1 MLDTGLQ
8 PKKIRK
14 ESSDTTAATGRVGNR
29 VASKVPGAQRAGKPK
44 QKGGFWKKQARTW
57 HWISGAVC
65 LMGMLLFSVTGITLN
80 HAADISAAPKIKEQA
95 LVLPAP
101 VLSALSAAPTEGTT
115 TGLPRQ
121 VRDYIRTEMG
131 VALGGRRVEWTAYDA
146 YVALPRPGG
155 DAWLSIDRETG
166 EVVYELTTRGAVA
179 YLNDLHKGRNT
190 GLAWSW
196 FIDIFSVASILFCLT
211 GLWLLQIHAG
221 KRPSTWPLTGL
232 GLLLPLLLAIF
243 FIH

>member
-1 MLDTGLQ
+1 MDTGLQ
-8 PKKIRK
+8 PKEIRK
-14 ESSDTTAATGRVGNR
+14 ETPYTAVENSRESRAT
-29 VASKVPGAQRAGKPK
+29 AGKVSGLRKTGKPR

-65 LMGMLLFSVTGITLN
+65 LIGMLLFSITGITLN
-80 HAADISAAPKIKEQA
+80 HATDISAEPDIKEQT
-95 LVLPAP
+95 LILPDPFLSVLA
-101 VLSALSAAPTEGTT
+101 AAPTEGTT
-115 TGLPRQ
+115 TGLPRE
-121 VRDYIRTEMG
+121 VRDYIRSEMG
-131 VALGGRRVEWTAYDA
+131 LALGGRRVEWTGYDA
-146 YVALPRPGG
+146 YIALPRPGG

>member
-1 MLDTGLQ
+1 MDTGLQ
-8 PKKIRK
+8 PKEIRK
-14 ESSDTTAATGRVGNR
+14 HSADTTTANSRVGRATAANVSR
-29 VASKVPGAQRAGKPK
+29 ASKTGKPK

-57 HWISGAVC
+57 HWVSGAVC
-65 LMGMLLFSVTGITLN
+65 LIGMLLFSVTGITLN
-80 HAADISAAPKIKEQA
+80 HAADISAEPTIHEQTLTLPEPILAA
-95 LVLPAP
+95 LGT
-101 VLSALSAAPTEGTT
+101 APTEGTT
-115 TGLPRQ
+115 NGLPPL
-121 VRDYIRTEMG
+121 VRDHIRSATG
-131 VALGGRRVEWTAYDA
+131 VSLGGRRVEWTEYDA